1 MRVNLTKRGRGL
13 VPDGLNFP
21 KRMQSLIDWT
31 LMSSSACFRTWT
43 HAETTAHGHG
53 LELGET
59 TAHMIGGCCENTPS
73 SPNVFLC

>member
-21 KRMQSLIDWT
+21 KRMQSLTDWT

-43 HAETTAHGHG
+43 HASMSSFVRA
-53 LELGET
+53 LLWVPLGFSL
-59 TAHMIGGCCENTPS
+59 IP
-73 SPNVFLC
+73 